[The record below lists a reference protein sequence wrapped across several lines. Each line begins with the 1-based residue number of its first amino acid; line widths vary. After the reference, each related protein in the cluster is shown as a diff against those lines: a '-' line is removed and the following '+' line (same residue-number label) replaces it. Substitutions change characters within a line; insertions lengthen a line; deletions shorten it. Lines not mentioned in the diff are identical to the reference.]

1 VSDRVTDNR
10 VTGVRAAGGLLWND
24 GGGVLRVLVVHRPH
38 YDDWTFPK
46 GKHEPGED
54 DLVCAVREVTEETG
68 FTFVVGDP
76 LPEVDYVDHKGRAKT
91 VAYWAMRL
99 AEGSGEF
106 LPNDEVDE
114 VRWLGIAD
122 ARSILTYD
130 LDRHLLQEFAFQRGH
145 DA

>member
-1 VSDRVTDNR
+1 MTE
-10 VTGVRAAGGLLWND
+10 VRAAGGLLWND
-24 GGGVLRVLVVHRPH
+24 GGGALRVLVVHRPH
-38 YDDWTFPK
+38 YDDWSFPK

-54 DLVCAVREVTEETG
+54 DLACAVREVTEETG
-68 FTFVVGDP
+68 YTFVVGDR
-76 LPEVDYVDHKGRAKT
+76 LPEVDYVDHKGRPKT

-99 AEGSGEF
+99 ADGSGGF
-106 LPNDEVDE
+106 MANDEVDE

-122 ARSILTYD
+122 ARTILTYD